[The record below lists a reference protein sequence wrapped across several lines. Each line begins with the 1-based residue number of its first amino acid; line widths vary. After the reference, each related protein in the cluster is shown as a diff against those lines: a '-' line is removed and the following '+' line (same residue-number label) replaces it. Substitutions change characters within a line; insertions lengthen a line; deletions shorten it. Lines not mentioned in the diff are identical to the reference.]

1 MSKFNNK
8 QSITTVTYEGGEAYE
23 KPLLHEWLNILFGS
37 FLAGGAYESDRTQ
50 AERLIEKTRQIAD
63 KYGAEF
69 AMKAVV
75 YARNV
80 MGMRSASHLA
90 GAVLNTYDF
99 VDKRNLYRHLFHRPD
114 DVAELFGAI
123 DYLYEKRSH
132 AVVRAAC
139 DYVSGMNEYLFGKY
153 KLTGKKYNWFDIIN
167 ISHANSAV
175 VNTIKRTGKIPVADV
190 WETAISNTDNAEEEW
205 KRLLVE
211 GKLGYLALLRNL
223 RNISKYDFCTQEF
236 SDKYIFSIL
245 CDPKK
250 VKESLVFPFQIYTAY
265 KACPKYWY
273 ELSEAFKA
281 SMANVPVIEGSTL
294 VAVDVSGSMDAQLS
308 SRSAVSIGEASACYA
323 YIISQRCT
331 DPTIVK
337 FGSTASLVSRN
348 ILDNDNPFDAIEDIA
363 MHTCGYSTCIS
374 EIRKVIGNKK
384 FDRMFLFSDQQN
396 MEMRNFDMSSPVQF
410 VNNIS
415 KYSYSFDLGAYPTTV
430 FKDMP
435 SNVCLMTCLTANL
448 FALVRKFEEGEDA
461 LYNEI
466 NDMRNWKPLL
476 A

>member
-8 QSITTVTYEGGEAYE
+8 QCITTVTYEGGEAYE

-37 FLAGGAYESDRTQ
+37 FLAGGAYESSNTQ
-50 AERLIEKTRQIAD
+50 AKRLVEKTRQIAD

-99 VDKRNLYRHLFHRPD
+99 QDKRNLYRHLFHRPD

-132 AVVRAAC
+132 AVVKASC
-139 DYVSGMNEYLFGKY
+139 DYVSGMNEYMFGKY
-153 KLTGKKYNWFDIIN
+153 KLNGKRYNWFDIIN

-175 VNTIKRTGKIPVADV
+175 VDKIKKTGKIPVADV

-223 RNISKYDFCTQEF
+223 RNISKYDFCTLDF

-250 VKESLVFPFQIYTAY
+250 IRESLVFPFQIYTAY
-265 KACPKYWY
+265 KACPKYGY

-281 SMANVPVIEGSTL
+281 SMENVPVIEGSTL
-294 VAVDVSGSMDAQLS
+294 VAVDVSGSMDALLS
-308 SRSAVSIGEASACYA
+308 NRSSVSIGEASACYA

-337 FGSTASLVSRN
+337 FGTTATEFDTSV
-348 ILDNDNPFDAIEDIA
+348 LDNDDPFDVIDRITR
-363 MHTCGYSTCIS
+363 HTCGYSTCIS
-374 EIRKVIGNKK
+374 EIRKVIGGKK
-384 FDRMFLFSDQQN
+384 FDRLFLFSDQQN
-396 MEMRNFDMSSPVQF
+396 MEMRNFDMTSPVQF
-410 VNNIS
+410 VNSIS
-415 KYSYSFDLGAYPTTV
+415 KYSYSFDLGAYPSTL

-466 NDMRNWKPLL
+466 DDMRNWKPLL
-476 A
+476 V

>member
-8 QSITTVTYEGGEAYE
+8 QGITTVTYEGGEAYE

-90 GAVLNTYDF
+90 GAVLNAYNF
-99 VDKRNLYRHLFHRPD
+99 QDKRDLYRKLFHRPD

-132 AVVRAAC
+132 AVVMATC
-139 DYVSGMNEYLFGKY
+139 DYVSGMNEYMFGKY
-153 KLTGKKYNWFDIIN
+153 KLTGKRYNWFDIIN
-167 ISHANSAV
+167 ISHANSTV
-175 VNTIKRTGKIPVADV
+175 IDTIKTTGKIPVADV

-236 SDKYIFSIL
+236 AEKYIFSIL
-245 CDPKK
+245 CDPNKI
-250 VKESLVFPFQIYTAY
+250 KESLVFPFQIYTAY

-281 SMANVPVIEGSTL
+281 SMENVPVIEGSTL
-294 VAVDVSGSMDAQLS
+294 VAVDVSGSMDAGLS
-308 SRSAVSIGEASACYA
+308 LRSTVSIGEASACYA
-323 YIISQRCT
+323 YIVSQRCT

-348 ILDNDNPFDAIEDIA
+348 ILDNYNPFDAIEDIA
-363 MHTCGYSTCIS
+363 MHTCGYSTCIG

-384 FDRMFLFSDQQN
+384 FDRLFLFSDQQN

-410 VNNIS
+410 VNSIS

-435 SNVCLMTCLTANL
+435 SNVCLMTCLTTNL

-466 NDMRNWKPLL
+466 NDMRNWNPLL